1 MDGRTTDRDDSLIL
15 DFLLHLPP
23 LGGLPTCH
31 FVASLFFTF
40 DCLWNSQG
48 DVVIFRLSSR
58 GTERGTEGRNPQWA
72 AWGAGGPLEIVF
84 WELLWN
90 GRPPVNEDQLG
101 WIYSSSFWVTSW
113 TVPSFLCQ
121 YCWCCCWWYFCWWW
135 LRIKVAVSPE
145 LFIAYF
151 IAIAV
156 NFATVRE
163 EEKRTTK
170 RMTIVWRWSWGW

>member
-23 LGGLPTCH
+23 LGGSPDL
-31 FVASLFFTF
+31 SLCGQF
-40 DCLWNSQG
+40 
-48 DVVIFRLSSR
+48 IFHIRLFMEFPGGR
-58 GTERGTEGRNPQWA
+58 GNFSALKERKRGRGRYPQWA
-72 AWGAGGPLEIVF
+72 AWGAGGPLNIVF

-90 GRPPVNEDQLG
+90 GRPSVNEDQLG
-101 WIYSSSFWVTSW
+101 WIYSSSFRVTSW

-156 NFATVRE
+156 NFTTVRE
-163 EEKRTTK
+163 RGERTTK
-170 RMTIVWRWSWGW
+170 RMTIVWWWSLGC